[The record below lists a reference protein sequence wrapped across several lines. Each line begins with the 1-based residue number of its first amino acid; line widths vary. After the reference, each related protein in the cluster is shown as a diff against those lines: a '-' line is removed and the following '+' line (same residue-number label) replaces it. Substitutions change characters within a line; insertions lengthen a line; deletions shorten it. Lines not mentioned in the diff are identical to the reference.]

1 MFPTRMPRGK
11 LRLFG
16 VLLLIVVLFFTA
28 QQASKDK
35 YKSLSDAFTKVEK
48 YSPFNS
54 QKNDKAHQELDLKLK
69 VEDYKES
76 PEHEFWEKIFVILN
90 KGKADI
96 PQDEMASA
104 IQYIEKSKQKKGQ
117 NTKDVLLS
125 KAYVSDEVIKEFQ
138 KKHKIVLD
146 ELPSNLEATYKPN
159 TNGIVFVGGGRFS
172 WLTYL
177 SLLSLR
183 ATGSEVPVEV
193 MMPTYNDYENELEF
207 CSVILPKLN
216 AACVVVPNSLGS
228 AVMLSWTKKF
238 KSYQFKS
245 LALMTSS
252 FQNILLLDSDNILI
266 QNPDSIFESDLFKE
280 YGMIMWPDYLRRT
293 TSPVFYDV
301 AGVKINER
309 KRVRSSRFS
318 LNVDKSEANLDDNEM
333 HAVPYHD
340 LEGAVPDLSTESG
353 QLFINKATHGKTL
366 LLSLYYNIY
375 GPDQFY
381 KLLSLGAPGE
391 GDKDTFATAAT
402 VLNQKFYQ
410 IKSHIKTIGY
420 FEDGNFQGVAMG
432 QKNPVKDYELFKN
445 KFYGPIMKEENKN
458 KPVNDQINMIEKLMK
473 DNPLNSDKIPV
484 FAMHCNFPKL
494 DPLDL
499 IRRDSIYDKD
509 KNQLKYKLYNG
520 FSFRRTDNK
529 NEPKID
535 FELQQWKNIQ
545 NVICKEKLYF
555 VHFSQIDNKELCKFV
570 DNQVKWLMK

>member
-96 PQDEMASA
+96 SQDEMASA

-183 ATGSEVPVEV
+183 ATGSEVPVRGR
-193 MMPTYNDYENELEF
+193 D
-207 CSVILPKLN
+207 
-216 AACVVVPNSLGS
+216 A
-228 AVMLSWTKKF
+228 
-238 KSYQFKS
+238 
-245 LALMTSS
+245 
-252 FQNILLLDSDNILI
+252 
-266 QNPDSIFESDLFKE
+266 
-280 YGMIMWPDYLRRT
+280 
-293 TSPVFYDV
+293 DV
-301 AGVKINER
+301 
-309 KRVRSSRFS
+309 
-318 LNVDKSEANLDDNEM
+318 
-333 HAVPYHD
+333 
-340 LEGAVPDLSTESG
+340 
-353 QLFINKATHGKTL
+353 
-366 LLSLYYNIY
+366 
-375 GPDQFY
+375 
-381 KLLSLGAPGE
+381 
-391 GDKDTFATAAT
+391 
-402 VLNQKFYQ
+402 
-410 IKSHIKTIGY
+410 
-420 FEDGNFQGVAMG
+420 
-432 QKNPVKDYELFKN
+432 
-445 KFYGPIMKEENKN
+445 
-458 KPVNDQINMIEKLMK
+458 
-473 DNPLNSDKIPV
+473 
-484 FAMHCNFPKL
+484 
-494 DPLDL
+494 
-499 IRRDSIYDKD
+499 
-509 KNQLKYKLYNG
+509 
-520 FSFRRTDNK
+520 
-529 NEPKID
+529 
-535 FELQQWKNIQ
+535 
-545 NVICKEKLYF
+545 
-555 VHFSQIDNKELCKFV
+555 
-570 DNQVKWLMK
+570 

>member
-1 MFPTRMPRGK
+1 MFPTRLPRGK

-35 YKSLSDAFTKVEK
+35 YKSLSETLTKVEK
-48 YSPFNS
+48 YSPFSS
-54 QKNDKAHQELDLKLK
+54 QKTNEAHQGFDVKPK
-69 VEDYKES
+69 VQDYKES
-76 PEHEFWEKIFVILN
+76 PEHEFWEKIFAILN

-96 PQDEMASA
+96 PQDQMASA

-138 KKHKIVLD
+138 KKHKLVLD

-159 TNGIVFVGGGRFS
+159 TNGVVFVGGGRFS
-172 WLTYL
+172 WLSYL
-177 SLLSLR
+177 SLLGLR

-193 MMPTYNDYENELEF
+193 MMPTYSDYENEVEF
-207 CSVILPKLN
+207 CTVILPRLN
-216 AACVVVPNSLGS
+216 AACVVVPDSLGS
-228 AVMLSWTKKF
+228 SVMLSWNKKF

-280 YGMIMWPDYLRRT
+280 YGMIMWPDYWRRT
-293 TSPVFYDV
+293 TSPIFYDV

-309 KRVRSSRFS
+309 KRIRSSRFS
-318 LNVDKSEANLDDNEM
+318 LNVDKSNTNLNDNEINT
-333 HAVPYHD
+333 VPYHD

-402 VLNQKFYQ
+402 VLKQKFYQ
-410 IKSHIKTIGY
+410 IKSHIKTVGY
-420 FEDGNFQGVAMG
+420 FENGNFQGVAMG
-432 QKNPVKDYELFKN
+432 QKNPLKDYERFKE
-445 KFYGPIMKEENKN
+445 KFYAPIMKEENRN
-458 KPVNDQINMIEKLMK
+458 KPVNEQIDMIEKLMK
-473 DNPLNSDKIPV
+473 DNPLDSNETPV

-499 IRRDSIYDKD
+499 ISRDSIYDKD
-509 KNQLKYKLYNG
+509 KNQLKYKIYNG
-520 FSFRRTDNK
+520 FSFRRSDNK
-529 NEPKID
+529 NEPKVN
-535 FELQQWKNIQ
+535 FELQQWKTIQ
-545 NVICKEKLYF
+545 NVICNEKLYF
-555 VHFSQIDNKELCKFV
+555 IHFSKVDNNELCQFIN
-570 DNQVKWLMK
+570 NQVKWLSK